1 MKIPVLFLFVLVG
14 NISLCQTH
22 QYFGTW
28 TKINTTYQFDFDL
41 TLEVKD
47 ANQVEGYFNWKLV
60 HYDEN
65 NMLSKKYYEKKI
77 DMTAIEYVK
86 GTYDESKGEYVL
98 KGYEK
103 RDPNA
108 IIGTDTYHLKISNNG
123 NIEGTTNANGS
134 WLGRIKGQQNKLDLM

>member
-22 QYFGTW
+22 QYFGTS

-60 HYDEN
+60 RYNEN
-65 NMLSKKYYEKKI
+65 NMLSKKYYAKKI
-77 DMTAIEYVK
+77 DMTKTLI
-86 GTYDESKGEYVL
+86 L
-98 KGYEK
+98 
-103 RDPNA
+103 
-108 IIGTDTYHLKISNNG
+108 
-123 NIEGTTNANGS
+123 
-134 WLGRIKGQQNKLDLM
+134 